1 MRVTCLKEALDRPAS
16 TAVPPV
22 QTCFSAPRFAVG
34 KLHAIEFDC
43 TVIFR
48 LDHTG
53 YVTVAVNLMALPRAR
68 RYR

>member
-1 MRVTCLKEALDRPAS
+1 MPVTCLKEALDRPAS
-16 TAVPPV
+16 TAIAPV
-22 QTCFSAPRFAVG
+22 QPCFSALRFAVW
-34 KLHAIEFDC
+34 KLHGIEFDC

-53 YVTVAVNLMALPRAR
+53 YVTVAVNLMALPRAT

>member
-1 MRVTCLKEALDRPAS
+1 MPVTCTGSPCLDCS
-16 TAVPPV
+16 LPV
-22 QTCFSAPRFAVG
+22 QPCFSALRFAVW
-34 KLHAIEFDC
+34 KLCGIEFDC